1 MGGGLMG
8 CDSEN
13 IMLRILLLLSEG
25 FLPYREAID
34 TEGDGEVSKEEF
46 VVNATQSKFIFNML
60 KN

>member
-1 MGGGLMG
+1 MG

-13 IMLRILLLLSEG
+13 IMLRILLLLLPSQG

-34 TEGDGEVSKEEF
+34 TEGDGEVTKEEF

>member
-1 MGGGLMG
+1 M
-8 CDSEN
+8 
-13 IMLRILLLLSEG
+13 LLLPSRG
-25 FLPYREAID
+25 FLLFREAID

>member
-1 MGGGLMG
+1 MG

-13 IMLRILLLLSEG
+13 IMLRILRLLLPSQG

-34 TEGDGEVSKEEF
+34 TEGDGEVTKEEF

>member
-1 MGGGLMG
+1 MG

-13 IMLRILLLLSEG
+13 IMLRILLLLLPSQG